1 MDQNDQAGNRVIV
14 VGICGSIRRGS
25 YTRLAVQVALQAA
38 QEVGAQT
45 RLIDL
50 KDYQLVFCDG
60 KTDESAFPADVL
72 KLRGEVR
79 QAGGIILGTPEYH
92 GSFSGVLKNAL
103 DLMGSDEI
111 KGKMIGLVGVSG
123 GALGATHALDSLR
136 AVGRAL
142 HAWVIPEQASIPE
155 AWKVFD
161 TSGNL
166 KDRDLEKRVKEVGRQ
181 VARFAYLHTSE
192 KAREL
197 LRVWEGAPVNPG
209 GQGLEADGSHPAWGC
224 APTDG

>member
-1 MDQNDQAGNRVIV
+1 MNQTDEAGNRVLV

-25 YTRLAVQVALQAA
+25 YTRLAVQIALQGA

-50 KDYQLVFCDG
+50 KDYHLVFCDG
-60 KTDESAFPADVL
+60 KEDESTFPEDVF
-72 KLRGEVR
+72 KLRREVS

-103 DLMGSDEI
+103 DLMGFDEI
-111 KGKMIGLVGVSG
+111 EGKMLGLVGVSG
-123 GALGATHALDSLR
+123 GALGAVHALNSLR

-161 TSGNL
+161 ESGNL
-166 KDRDLEKRVKEVGRQ
+166 KDSNLEKRVKEVGRQ

-192 KAREL
+192 KAQEF
-197 LRVWEGAPVNPG
+197 LRAWEGAPVNPG
-209 GQGLEADGSHPAWGC
+209 GAKD
-224 APTDG
+224 